1 MQSLC
6 WTSDRAAIGRG
17 SAPPPQ
23 HHPPVVPAL
32 AYRFDGPDRS
42 IVVSGDTD
50 TSGTL
55 VQLARGADGLALRRC
70 TCRRSIGRS
79 GRISRARSS
88 SRVTAWRSE
97 ARLLGEPPE

>member
-55 VQLARGADGLALRRC
+55 VQLARGADGLVHEAMSLPTVDRPVRPHFAGE
-70 TCRRSIGRS
+70 IVV
-79 GRISRARSS
+79 ARD
-88 SRVTAWRSE
+88 
-97 ARLLGEPPE
+97 RLEI